1 MTSVTKTVS
10 LLVPKKYAVDPWLT
24 SATPEEVAIVL
35 DLASRLPRIV
45 GDEKN
50 DTIAK
55 LHAARDD
62 ATSETIRKVLE
73 EASNVATLNSNKA
86 ISELKLQC
94 ETMKSQAQHLSDVN
108 ARHETDIAQKCMEME
123 SLKAHH
129 LSELHTLQ
137 SQSAHAIQE
146 KEFMLKSEM
155 EKNNLFRQHTE
166 QTTAL
171 KIEGIKRDIT
181 LQTANEYQQ
190 LNEEHSHL
198 KAKFDKLTETTNQ
211 LISDARQEEFNKA
224 SQRERDLKDT
234 SYAAKMDVEAKLL
247 EAVLQKSH
255 LSTMLS
261 EQEVKHSRQ
270 IHDLDNK
277 ITELRNPLNR
287 GSVGEFDV
295 AQTLR
300 DIGFHVEDTSQGARK
315 DAGYLDLLVKTD
327 ESSSDNMRVAV
338 EVKNKKTIKKAS
350 DEKVSKKDK
359 DLSDDIRTFQIRAQ
373 DGIKHNLF
381 DAAVFVSIRAHTKMG
396 APVFLEM
403 FNDTTNRP
411 LAPVSYIGPEKSKL
425 VVPLTQEQL
434 ETHMYM
440 MFSVLEKCHTIQRDV
455 CNGLKDEE
463 IASFQTLFEN
473 IGTFLNKT
481 FVDFRKQESLLHEM
495 STNLNSMRF
504 KCVKMFR
511 SIHNINGSIP
521 WLQRKLSAEWMPV
534 YDTALERAASMS
546 EADVWNRVCKH
557 KNTIENTIG
566 KEGMFMAIRE
576 ELRSPSEPTPKRIK
590 TEEPTA
596 FEDVLIT

>member
-1 MTSVTKTVS
+1 MTSVTKTLS

-24 SATPEEVAIVL
+24 SANPEEVAIVL
-35 DLASRLPRIV
+35 DLASRLPRII

-50 DTIAK
+50 EMAAK

-62 ATSETIRKVLE
+62 ATSETIKKVLE
-73 EASNVATLNSNKA
+73 EASNAATLNSNKV

-94 ETMKSQAQHLSDVN
+94 ETMKTQAQQLSDVN
-108 ARHETDIAQKCMEME
+108 EQYKIDLAKTYTEIE
-123 SLKAHH
+123 SLKTHH
-129 LSELHTLQ
+129 LSELNMLQ
-137 SQSAHAIQE
+137 SKSTRELQE
-146 KEFMLKSEM
+146 KEFTLKSEM
-155 EKNNLFRQHTE
+155 EKNKLLIQHTE

-181 LQTANEYQQ
+181 LQSAIEYQQ
-190 LNEEHSHL
+190 LSEEHANL
-198 KAKFDKLTETTNQ
+198 KANFEKLKDTTNQ
-211 LISDARQEEFNKA
+211 LVSDARQEEINKA

-234 SYAAKMDVEAKLL
+234 NNSSYENLNSLKMEMESKLM
-247 EAVLQKSH
+247 EAVILKSE
-255 LSTMLS
+255 LSTKLS
-261 EQEVKHSRQ
+261 EQEIKHCKQ
-270 IHDLDNK
+270 IHDLNNK
-277 ITELRNPLNR
+277 ISELQNPLNR

-315 DAGYLDLLVKTD
+315 DAGYLDLLVKAD
-327 ESSSDNMRVAV
+327 ESSSDNMRIAV

-350 DEKVSKKDK
+350 DEKVNKKDK
-359 DLSDDIRTFQIRAQ
+359 DLDDDIRTFQIRAQ
-373 DGIKHNLF
+373 YGIEHNLF

-411 LAPVSYIGPEKSKL
+411 LAPVSYIGPEKSKV

-463 IASFQTLFEN
+463 ITSFQTLFEN

-495 STNLNSMRF
+495 NSNLNSMRF
-504 KCVKMFR
+504 KCIKMFR

-521 WLQRKLSAEWMPV
+521 WLQRKLSADWMPV

-576 ELRSPSEPTPKRIK
+576 ELNSQSEPAPKRMK
-590 TEEPTA
+590 TDET
-596 FEDVLIT
+596 D

>member
-1 MTSVTKTVS
+1 MTSVTKTLS
-10 LLVPKKYAVDPWLT
+10 LLVPKKYTVDPWLT
-24 SATPEEVAIVL
+24 SANPEEVAIVL
-35 DLASRLPRIV
+35 DLASRLPRII

-50 DTIAK
+50 EMAAK

-62 ATSETIRKVLE
+62 ATSETIKKVLE
-73 EASNVATLNSNKA
+73 EASNVAAFNSNKM
-86 ISELKLQC
+86 ISELKVQC
-94 ETMKSQAQHLSDVN
+94 ETIKSRAQQLSDLN
-108 ARHETDIAQKCMEME
+108 EQYKKDLMKTSMEID
-123 SLKAHH
+123 SLKTKH
-129 LSELHTLQ
+129 LSEFNTLQ
-137 SQSAHAIQE
+137 SKYASELKE
-146 KEFMLKSEM
+146 KELTLKSEM
-155 EKNNLFRQHTE
+155 EKNNLLIQHTE

-181 LQTANEYQQ
+181 LQSAKEYQQ
-190 LNEEHSHL
+190 LSEEHLNL
-198 KAKFDKLTETTNQ
+198 KVNFEILKDTTNQ
-211 LISDARQEEFNKA
+211 LILDARQEEINKA
-224 SQRERDLKDT
+224 SQRERNLKDANSN
-234 SYAAKMDVEAKLL
+234 SYDNLNSLKMNIEAKLM
-247 EAVLQKSH
+247 EAVLLKSE
-255 LSTMLS
+255 LSTNLS
-261 EQEVKHSRQ
+261 EQEIKHSKQ
-270 IHDLDNK
+270 VHDLNNK
-277 ITELRNPLNR
+277 ISELQNPLNR

-315 DAGYLDLLVKTD
+315 DAGYLDLLVKAD
-327 ESSSDNMRVAV
+327 ESSSENMRIAV

-350 DEKVSKKDK
+350 DEKVNRKDK
-359 DLSDDIRTFQIRAQ
+359 DLDDDIRTFQIRAQ
-373 DGIKHNLF
+373 NGIENNLF

-411 LAPVSYIGPEKSKL
+411 LAPVSYIGPEKSKV

-463 IASFQTLFEN
+463 ITSFQTLFEN

-481 FVDFRKQESLLHEM
+481 FLDFRKQESLLHEM
-495 STNLNSMRF
+495 NTNLNSMRF
-504 KCVKMFR
+504 KCIKMFR

-521 WLQRKLSAEWMPV
+521 WLQRKLSADWMPV

-576 ELRSPSEPTPKRIK
+576 ELNSEPNPKRMK
-590 TEEPTA
+590 T
-596 FEDVLIT
+596 DVTD